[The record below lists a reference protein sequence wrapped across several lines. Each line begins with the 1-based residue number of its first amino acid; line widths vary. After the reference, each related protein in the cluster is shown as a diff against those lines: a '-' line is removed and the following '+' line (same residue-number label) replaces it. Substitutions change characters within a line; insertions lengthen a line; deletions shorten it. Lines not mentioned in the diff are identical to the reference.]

1 MNIRNLVLSS
11 ASALVLTTGLAFAQS
26 NDPYTHNPTPEER
39 AQTQQLNDQAQG
51 QATSDTDAS
60 QAGQQQYQQ
69 QQQQYQDQQQRYQND
84 QQAYRDQ
91 QQDYWDQRADYNYDR
106 THPGGWWHDRYERAS
121 LNHFYDIPRSELID
135 QLGARDVVEVVQRRA
150 LVAVMPPAA
159 GMGAVVIVIR
169 ALVPIVLLLVAVG
182 LLVVLVAL
190 LLVLILLL
198 LLLVLLLAGLA
209 GIGVGRGLAL
219 RLVVELLGLRALLG
233 RRIVRIRIV
242 ALREREPGGQHK
254 RAGA

>member
-135 QLGARDVVEVVQRRA
+135 LRVATEDGFRVGRISELDRHEDGRVATVRIEFRDGESAWVKARD
-150 LVAVMPPAA
+150 
-159 GMGAVVIVIR
+159 
-169 ALVPIVLLLVAVG
+169 
-182 LLVVLVAL
+182 
-190 LLVLILLL
+190 
-198 LLLVLLLAGLA
+198 
-209 GIGVGRGLAL
+209 L
-219 RLVVELLGLRALLG
+219 RYDPDD
-233 RRIVRIRIV
+233 RIVFTDLSLHE
-242 ALREREPGGQHK
+242 LRQIARNS
-254 RAGA
+254 

>member
-11 ASALVLTTGLAFAQS
+11 ASALVLTAGLALAQS

-60 QAGQQQYQQ
+60 QASQQQYQQ

-84 QQAYRDQ
+84 QQAYQSQ

-106 THPGGWWHDRYERAS
+106 THPGGWWHDRYARAS

-135 QLGARDVVEVVQRRA
+135 LRVATEDGFRVGRISELDRHEDGRVATVRIEFRDGESAWVKARD
-150 LVAVMPPAA
+150 
-159 GMGAVVIVIR
+159 
-169 ALVPIVLLLVAVG
+169 
-182 LLVVLVAL
+182 
-190 LLVLILLL
+190 
-198 LLLVLLLAGLA
+198 
-209 GIGVGRGLAL
+209 L
-219 RLVVELLGLRALLG
+219 RYDPDD
-233 RRIVRIRIV
+233 RIVFTDLS
-242 ALREREPGGQHK
+242 LRELRQIA
-254 RAGA
+254 RNS